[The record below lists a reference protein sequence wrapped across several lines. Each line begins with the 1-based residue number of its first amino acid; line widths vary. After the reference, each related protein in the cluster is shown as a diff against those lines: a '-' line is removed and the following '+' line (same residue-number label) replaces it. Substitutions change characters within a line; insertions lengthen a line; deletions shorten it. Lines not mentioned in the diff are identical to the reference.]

1 MNFRST
7 KWTVI
12 LLILLII
19 FSVGVFLKFSLS
31 PDSTQGFE
39 AKFLGLFSKNLFLK
53 QSHLMVTLS
62 GAKLNL
68 KFDIADQ
75 DKQNFSAFLKNLGSD
90 NEEVQTLN
98 IGLDKNTAEVIN
110 PVLPAELDL
119 EINDKSLIFKNKTF
133 GGLQN
138 ALVKSDIDF
147 ATSGGS
153 LKVRYTDNSK
163 YQMQIEKPEALVN
176 YATGSGILTL
186 SSKIEGLFKTLPKVA
201 TIELNASGKSISGK
215 VVLK

>member
-7 KWTVI
+7 RWTII

-19 FSVGVFLKFSLS
+19 FSVAVFLKFSLS
-31 PDSTQGFE
+31 PDLTHNFE
-39 AKFLGLFSKNLFLK
+39 SRFLGLFSENPFRK
-53 QSHLMVTLS
+53 QSQLMVSLNDS
-62 GAKLNL
+62 KLNL
-68 KFDIADQ
+68 KFDIADS
-75 DKQNFSAFLKNLGSD
+75 DKQNFSAFLRNLDSEND
-90 NEEVQTLN
+90 HIQTLTV
-98 IGLDKNTAEVIN
+98 GLDKNTAEVLS

-119 EINDKSLIFKNKTF
+119 EITAKSLIFKNKTF

-147 ATSGGS
+147 ATAGGS
-153 LKVRYTDNSK
+153 LKVRLTDNSK
-163 YQMQIEKPEALVN
+163 YQIQIEKPDVLVN
-176 YATGSGILTL
+176 YATGSGMLTL
-186 SSKIEGLFKTLPKVA
+186 SSKVEGLFKTLPKVA